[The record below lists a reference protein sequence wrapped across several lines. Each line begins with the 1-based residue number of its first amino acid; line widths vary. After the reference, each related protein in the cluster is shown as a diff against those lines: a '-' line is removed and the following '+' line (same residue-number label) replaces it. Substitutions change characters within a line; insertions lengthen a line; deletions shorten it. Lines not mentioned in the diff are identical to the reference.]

1 MQVCRAYFK
10 VIKKHYPSLII
21 YFAIFLLL
29 AVIVSS
35 SLKGQTSAEYNKT
48 ESNIA
53 IINNDS
59 DSPLNQGL
67 VNYLSSNAKIV
78 KLNDNNED
86 IQDALFYGNVSYVLR
101 IPAGFSQS
109 FASGTGNIN
118 LQKTTSAIS
127 AMSVNI
133 DMLINRYLNLSGLYA
148 KNGPSLN
155 AGEIEND
162 VLSDLQVSSQVDFAS
177 DKKQTA
183 TINMS
188 YYFRIIAY
196 SILAIIIMGITN
208 IMMSFNKESFSRR
221 NQCSPMKPN
230 TMNLQMILANATFAF
245 VVWVIMCIFIFL
257 LYGEFVLST
266 GILLMCLNALI
277 FTIASLGIGFLA
289 GKFVKDHV
297 VQAAVTNVVALGI
310 CFISGVFVS
319 QELLGRSALKIA
331 SFTPGYWYI
340 KAIQDIIHITSYST
354 ANMLPV
360 IYSMLIQLG
369 FAAAFIIIALAVPK
383 KVAD

>member
-127 AMSVNI
+127 ATSVNI

-148 KNGPSLN
+148 KNEPSLN

-162 VLSDLQVSSQVDFAS
+162 VLSDLQISSQVDFAS

-196 SILAIIIMGITN
+196 SILAIIIMGITS
-208 IMMSFNKESFSRR
+208 IMMSFNEESFSRR